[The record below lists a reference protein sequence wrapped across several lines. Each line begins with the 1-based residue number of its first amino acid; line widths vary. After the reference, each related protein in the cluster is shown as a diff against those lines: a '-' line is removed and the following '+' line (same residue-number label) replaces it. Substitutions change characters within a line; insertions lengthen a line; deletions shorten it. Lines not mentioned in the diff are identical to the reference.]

1 MKYVVPAGLVLV
13 SLLVTGYF
21 VYMATN
27 RTLTQLEGTL
37 LQIFA
42 LLAGIAGSFWFG
54 RQSATRAA
62 MEVVRPHARSAF
74 RRVTSLYSGLARAA
88 AIIEESRDFDSVEK
102 YHVAFARLEELVSSQ
117 LATVDD
123 ALEDWRD
130 LVPTEVSDARGEP
143 FAPNPKQE

>member
-1 MKYVVPAGLVLV
+1 MKNYLPLVLIFVGLGLAGFYVYV
-13 SLLVTGYF
+13 STF
-21 VYMATN
+21 
-27 RTLTQLEGTL
+27 RSLTPLEGTL
-37 LQIFA
+37 LQI
-42 LLAGIAGSFWFG
+42 LILVAGIVGSVWLG
-54 RQSATRAA
+54 RQSL
-62 MEVVRPHARSAF
+62 MNRPHARSAF

-130 LVPTEVSDARGEP
+130 IVPTEVSDA
-143 FAPNPKQE
+143 